1 MSRLCILAPWYL
13 YSGSHPARDNQCW
26 HCVSKLCPCCCL
38 GQQSSKKRRPNLGI
52 GPDQPWSFFHPS
64 ENHVCPGQ
72 SCICCLALYF
82 HNFHSFSL
90 PLSSFYVAAEN
101 NEGHYALGPFVARSS
116 SDRSSL
122 HYNAPHKFQQPLPY
136 SDHCHSIT
144 TVTPDNFYR
153 INSTQC
159 NSCKSENSRN
169 LSEST
174 HLPRCPDFHY
184 TF

>member
-1 MSRLCILAPWYL
+1 MYSSSLVFVFGLPGISICICIHLIKKYVQEIVSRLCILAPWYL

-52 GPDQPWSFFHPS
+52 GPDQRWPFFHPS

-82 HNFHSFSL
+82 HNFYSFSL

-101 NEGHYALGPFVARSS
+101 NEGHCALGPAFRLPSCRLPSWLSCFRS
-116 SDRSSL
+116 
-122 HYNAPHKFQQPLPY
+122 
-136 SDHCHSIT
+136 
-144 TVTPDNFYR
+144 
-153 INSTQC
+153 
-159 NSCKSENSRN
+159 
-169 LSEST
+169 
-174 HLPRCPDFHY
+174 
-184 TF
+184 